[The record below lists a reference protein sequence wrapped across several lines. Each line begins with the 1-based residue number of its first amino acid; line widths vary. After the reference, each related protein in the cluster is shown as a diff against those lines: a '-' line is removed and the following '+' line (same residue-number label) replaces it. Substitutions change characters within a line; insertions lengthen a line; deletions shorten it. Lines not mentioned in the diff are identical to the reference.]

1 MATIIDV
8 EKESGV
14 SKSTISRFLR
24 GMTVTEENR
33 RKIEEAVKKLD
44 YKLNPIASGLK
55 SSKTFSVGV
64 IIPDITDSF
73 FPPIIKE
80 FEHCMLEH
88 GYHVILSDYGNE
100 KGKEINQLRILSDK
114 LVDGIV
120 IATSNTRSEHIKTCL
135 DNGLPVIMLDRL
147 IAGFS
152 CDSITVD
159 NFNASYRA
167 IGDCIKLGHHKIGAV
182 YGHFYTDGERIKGVK
197 KALKDC
203 RLPIKDE
210 YFTKLVLPADNP
222 EEAIEKM
229 IDLPDPP
236 TLLFCSNIY
245 VGIGALKVRLKR
257 NLNIPEDLSIIVFDE
272 ISGFP
277 NHDYV
282 TYIKPEFS
290 SIIQPLSEIGKY
302 AAELLLERMRNPQ
315 REYKAVNIE
324 LKTRLK
330 ITQSIKNIKNDLV
343 SDLKK

>member
-1 MATIIDV
+1 LPTIIDV
-8 EKESGV
+8 EQESGV

-33 RKIEEAVKKLD
+33 VKIENAIKKLN
-44 YKLNPIASGLK
+44 YKINPMASGLK

-64 IIPDITDSF
+64 ILPDITDSF

-88 GYHVILSDYGNE
+88 GYHVILSDYANSRE
-100 KGKEINQLRILSDK
+100 KEIIQLGLLSDK
-114 LVDGIV
+114 MVDGIV
-120 IATSNTRSEHIKTCL
+120 LATSNIKADHIKACI
-135 DNGLPVIMLDRL
+135 DHGVPVIMLDRL

-167 IGDCIKLGHHKIGAV
+167 VRECINLGHIKIAAV
-182 YGHFYTDGERIKGVK
+182 HGHFYTDGERIKGVK
-197 KALKDC
+197 KALKDSK
-203 RLPIKDE
+203 LPIRDE
-210 YFTKLVLPADNP
+210 YFRKLNLHIDKP
-222 EEAIEKM
+222 EEAIEELL
-229 IDLPDPP
+229 DLTDPP

-257 NLNIPEDLSIIVFDE
+257 NLKIPGELSVLVFDD
-272 ISGFP
+272 ISTFP

-290 SIIQPLSEIGKY
+290 SITQPVSEIGKY
-302 AAELLLERMRNPQ
+302 AAELLLQRMKDADKNH
-315 REYKAVNIE
+315 EAVNIE

-330 ITQSIKNIKNDLV
+330 ITQSVANIKNDLS
-343 SDLKK
+343 SDQNK

>member
-24 GMTVTEENR
+24 GKTVTNENR
-33 RKIEEAVKKLD
+33 IKIEHAIRKLD

-55 SSKTFSVGV
+55 SSRTFSVGV
-64 IIPDITDSF
+64 IIPDLTDSF

-80 FEHCMLEH
+80 FEHCMLEN
-88 GYHVILSDYGNE
+88 GYHVILSDYGND
-100 KGKEINQLRILSDK
+100 KNKEISQLKLLSEK

-120 IATSNTRSEHIKTCL
+120 IATSNNKADHIKECT
-135 DNGLPVIMLDRL
+135 DSGLPVLMLDRL
-147 IAGFS
+147 IPGFS

-167 IGDCIKLGHHKIGAV
+167 VKECINLGHSRIAAV
-182 YGHFYTDGERIKGVK
+182 CGHFYTDSQRIKGVK
-197 KALKDC
+197 KALKDSGIPV
-203 RLPIKDE
+203 RDE
-210 YFTKLVLPADNP
+210 YFRKLTLHKEEP
-222 EEAIEKM
+222 EEAIEKLLS
-229 IDLPDPP
+229 LPEPP

-245 VGIGALKVRLKR
+245 VGIGALKVRLKH
-257 NLNIPEDLSIIVFDE
+257 NLNIPGDISVLVFDE

-290 SIIQPLSEIGKY
+290 SIVQPLCGIGKY
-302 AAELLLERMRNPQ
+302 AAEQLLQRMRG
-315 REYKAVNIE
+315 ESKEDEAVNIE
-324 LKTRLK
+324 LKTRFNL
-330 ITQSIKNIKNDLV
+330 TGSIAEIK
-343 SDLKK
+343 K